1 MNITGDNYSNKEPTI
16 DPTVYLGPGAVVTG
30 DVTMGADASVW
41 PGAVIRGDSS
51 SIAIGACSNIQ
62 DNCVLHADPGNPLT
76 IGENVTVGHACILH
90 GCTVRDGVLVGM
102 GSIVLDGAVLE
113 AGCMIGAG
121 SLVTGGTVVPAGML
135 AFGRPARAVRPL
147 TEEERQANL
156 HHAQEYVDLKNS
168 AARAG

>member
-1 MNITGDNYSNKEPTI
+1 MNITGDNMKMPVI
-16 DPTVYLGPGAVVTG
+16 DPTVYVAAGAVVTG
-30 DVTMGADASVW
+30 DVTIGADAGVW

-51 SIAIGACSNIQ
+51 SIAIGARSNIQ

-113 AGCMIGAG
+113 AGCMVGAG
-121 SLVTGGTVVPAGML
+121 SLVTGGTVIPAGTL
-135 AFGRPARAVRPL
+135 AFGRPARVVRPL
-147 TEEERQANL
+147 TDEERQANL

-168 AARAG
+168 AAQAG